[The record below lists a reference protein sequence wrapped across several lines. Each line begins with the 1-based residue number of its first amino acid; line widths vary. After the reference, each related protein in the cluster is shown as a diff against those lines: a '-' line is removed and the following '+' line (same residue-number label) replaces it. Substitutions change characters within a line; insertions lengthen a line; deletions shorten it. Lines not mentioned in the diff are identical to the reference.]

1 MKAVQYTRF
10 GGAEVLHLADIPIPT
25 PDTHKLLIQVK
36 AVSINPL
43 DWKIRRGMLK
53 FMSGSTFPKGVGID
67 FSGIV
72 TTAGADVI
80 GFGVGDEVFGVVDA
94 MKHGALSEHVV
105 APAKSV
111 WHKPASI
118 SFEQAAALPVVGT
131 AAYTA
136 LLEIGH
142 ITEGSDVLL
151 NGASGGVGMFAIQ
164 IAKRAKA
171 NVTAVVGT
179 QGVPFAQ
186 AWGADE
192 VIDYTQQ
199 DVRQLGKT
207 FDLVFDM
214 AGKLPFDDAKDL
226 MKDHAV
232 FIDPSP
238 TPLGIVTTAVT
249 NLVMGKKDKML
260 MSNPNPNSISYLL
273 QALQDG
279 LQIEVSNTF
288 LMDEAVAAYQYAEK
302 GGAIGKLVFTV

>member
-1 MKAVQYTRF
+1 MKAVQYNSF
-10 GGAEVLHLADIPIPT
+10 GGTEVLQLADVPMPT
-25 PDTHKLLIQVK
+25 PDTHELLIQVK

-43 DWKIRRGMLK
+43 DWKIRRGQLK
-53 FMSGSTFPKGVGID
+53 FMSGSKFPKGVGSD
-67 FSGIV
+67 FAGTV
-72 TTAGADVI
+72 TTVGPDVT
-80 GFGVGDEVFGVVDA
+80 GFAVGDEVFGVVDA
-94 MKHGALSEHVV
+94 MKHGALGEYVV

-111 WHKPASI
+111 WHKPATI

-171 NVTAVVGT
+171 NVTAVVSK

-186 AWGADE
+186 AWGADQ

-260 MSNPNPNSISYLL
+260 MSNPNPNSIGYLL
-273 QALQDG
+273 QALQEG
-279 LQIEVSNTF
+279 LQIEVSRTF
-288 LMDEAVAAYQYAEK
+288 PMDEVVAAYQYAEK